1 MLKTLNFREQFYHH
15 FIFPLMTKKDQI
27 REDVTIRFA
36 GDSGDGMQLTGSLF
50 TNTTALL
57 GNDLRTLPEFPAEI
71 RAPQG
76 TVPGVSSFQLQFG
89 SREILT
95 PGDEC
100 DALVV
105 MNSAA
110 LKANLALLKK
120 GGIIIANT
128 AGFDKKNLSLA
139 KYPEGVN
146 PLEDGSLADYELIQI
161 DVSKLVNEALADTDL
176 GYKDKDRSK
185 NMFVL
190 GLLYWM
196 YSRPLDS
203 TIDFLMQK
211 FGKKKP
217 EIAAAN
223 ISVLKA
229 GFFYGE
235 TAEIFSSRVT
245 VRQAELKPG
254 TYRNITGNEALTLG
268 LVAAARKSNLPLFLG
283 SYPITPASDVLH
295 GLAAYKKFGITTFQA
310 EDEIAAVTSAIGA
323 SFGGS
328 IGVTSSSGP
337 GIALKGEAIG
347 LAVMLELPLVVLNIQ
362 RAGPSTGMPT
372 KTEQADLMQ
381 AVYGRNGESPL
392 VVLAPKSPAD
402 CFEMAFEAVRISLE
416 HMIPVMFL
424 SDGYIANGSEPW
436 KFPTSDQ
443 LKEINVT
450 FESPRLNGDSTTFLP
465 YHRDER
471 LVRKWAIPGT
481 EGIEHRVGGLEK
493 EDGTGNVS
501 YDPDNHQKM
510 TNIRR
515 DKRENVKFNIPEQT
529 IDQGTETGKVLILGW
544 GGTYGSIRTV
554 VHQMRREGID
564 ISHAHL
570 RYINPFPKNLQK
582 MLECFE
588 QIIVPEINDGQ
599 LVRLIRSEFMIPAVA
614 VNKVK
619 GRPFGVSELRA
630 AIEQKMNQP
639 VAQ

>member
-1 MLKTLNFREQFYHH
+1 MSST
-15 FIFPLMTKKDQI
+15 KDQI
-27 REDVTIRFA
+27 REEVTIRFA

-50 TNTTALL
+50 TNTTALF
-57 GNDLRTLPEFPAEI
+57 GNDLRTLPDFPAEI

-76 TVPGVSSFQLQFG
+76 TVPGVSAFQLQFG
-89 SREILT
+89 SHEILT

-100 DALVV
+100 DVLVA

-110 LKANLALLKK
+110 LKANLSLLKK
-120 GGIIIANT
+120 GGTVIANT

-139 KYPEGVN
+139 KYLDGEN
-146 PLEDGSLADYELIQI
+146 PLEDGSLDDYELIKL
-161 DVSKLVNEALADTDL
+161 DVNKLVKEALADSEL
-176 GYKDKDRSK
+176 GFKDKERSK

-196 YSRPLDS
+196 YNRPMDP
-203 TIDFLMQK
+203 TIDFLNAK
-211 FGKKKP
+211 FGKKNP
-217 EIAAAN
+217 QIADGN
-223 ISVLKA
+223 IKVLKA
-229 GFFYGE
+229 GYFYGE
-235 TAEIFSSRVT
+235 TVEIFSSRIT
-245 VRQAELKPG
+245 VKQAELPPG
-254 TYRNITGNEALTLG
+254 TYRNITGNEALVLG
-268 LVAAARKSNLPLFLG
+268 LVAAARKSNLPLFFG

-295 GLAAYKKFGITTFQA
+295 GLAQHKKFGVTTFQA

-402 CFEMAFEAVRISLE
+402 CFEMAFEAVRLSLE

-436 KFPTSDQ
+436 KFPLSDD
-443 LKEINVT
+443 LADIKVN
-450 FESPRLNGDSTTFLP
+450 FEKPRLNGDENPFLP
-465 YHRDER
+465 YDRDER

-481 EGIEHRVGGLEK
+481 QGIEHRVGGLEK
-493 EDGTGNVS
+493 EDKTGNVS
-501 YDPDNHQKM
+501 YDPDNHQLM

-515 DKRENVKFNIPEQT
+515 DKRDNIADNIPEQP
-529 IDQGTETGKVLILGW
+529 INQGNESGEVLVVGW
-544 GGTYGSIRTV
+544 GGTFGSIRTV
-554 VHQMRREGID
+554 VHQLRLEGID

-570 RYINPFPKNLQK
+570 RYINPFPKNFGEVLKNFDQV
-582 MLECFE
+582 
-588 QIIVPEINDGQ
+588 IVPEINDGQ
-599 LVRLIRSEFMIPAVA
+599 LVRLIRSEFMIPAKPI
-614 VNKVK
+614 NKVK
-619 GRPFGVSELRA
+619 GRPFGVSELKE
-630 AIEQKMNQP
+630 AILETINEKITS
-639 VAQ
+639 